1 MNKDIIE
8 GNWNQLK
15 GKVRQ
20 QWGDLT
26 DDEIQRMKGSREELG
41 GLIQKK
47 YGYQK
52 ERVEKEIDTF
62 LKNNKVDTD
71 SKF

>member
-1 MNKDIIE
+1 
-8 GNWNQLK
+8 
-15 GKVRQ
+15 KVRQ

-26 DDEIQRMKGSREELG
+26 DDEVQRLKGTREELG

-52 ERVEKEIDTF
+52 DRVEKE
-62 LKNNKVDTD
+62 LD
-71 SKF
+71 SFIKANRLDDKEY

>member
-1 MNKDIIE
+1 MNKDIIQ
-8 GNWNQLK
+8 GNWQQLK

-26 DDEIQRMKGSREELG
+26 DDEVQRLKGTREELG

-52 ERVEKEIDTF
+52 DRVEREIDNF
-62 LKNNKVDTD
+62 IKANRLDNEH
-71 SKF
+71 

>member
-1 MNKDIIE
+1 MNKDIIQ
-8 GNWNQLK
+8 GNWQQLK

-26 DDEIQRMKGSREELG
+26 DDEVQRLKGTREELG

-52 ERVEKEIDTF
+52 DRVERELDNFIKANRLDDKEH
-62 LKNNKVDTD
+62 
-71 SKF
+71 